1 MPASIDHQRG
11 CVEGWKVVV
20 PTISDLSTE
29 QDMKTTDSRIDGLLI
44 VDKPAGITSRKV
56 VDRVEHWF
64 PGVRIGHAGT
74 LDPLATGVLVLCL
87 GQATR
92 LIEYVQQLPKAYDA
106 RIRLG
111 AWSSTDDAEGH
122 LEQVPD
128 PPVPTEDRVREGL
141 SRFVGWF
148 EQIPPAHSA
157 AHVQGQRAYRLA
169 RRGKPVALTPRRVWI
184 ERLHLHRYRFPDLE
198 LTIECG
204 KGTYIRSLARDL
216 GQVLGCG
223 GYLTALRRTRIG
235 PFRITEALDLALD
248 ASEARMHILPV
259 RTGVAHLPALHFPAQ
274 ELHRF
279 RQGQSIPWPG
289 RIAGGPDVAIFDET
303 QELVG
308 MASWDEAGQRLL
320 PRKIL

>member
-1 MPASIDHQRG
+1 
-11 CVEGWKVVV
+11 VVLA
-20 PTISDLSTE
+20 TIESNTE

-92 LIEYVQQLPKAYDA
+92 LIEYVQELPKTYEA

-111 AWSSTDDAEGH
+111 AWSSTDDAEGP

-128 PPVPTEDRVREGL
+128 PPVPTDDRLRDAL
-141 SRFVGWF
+141 SRFVGWI

-184 ERLHLHRYRFPDLE
+184 ERIHLHQYRFPDLE

-235 PFRITEALDLALD
+235 PFRITEALDLALA
-248 ASEARMHILPV
+248 ASEARLHILPV
-259 RTGVAHLPALHFPAQ
+259 RTGVAHLPALRLSDQ
-274 ELHRF
+274 ELLRI

-289 RIAGGPDVAIFDET
+289 CITGGPDVAIFDET
-303 QELVG
+303 QQLVG
-308 MASWDEAGQRLL
+308 VASWDEAGQRLQ